1 MLMSE
6 ARYDGEA
13 GEVRRTPLRRPG
25 VVLMASLALAAVV
38 ALALP
43 ATAGS
48 AQLVWNVTPSAPA
61 GLYRIVREPWSSGD
75 RVAVLPGDALGADL
89 DQRGVLA
96 KGRLLIKRVAA
107 VRGDRVCRQGQEV
120 SINGE
125 PAAKARDVDSHGL
138 PLPYWQGC
146 VTLDDGQ
153 VLLLGD
159 TPGSYD
165 GRYFGVT
172 PRTEI
177 IGRAQRLLGFSA

>member
-1 MLMSE
+1 MATADGRRGRE
-6 ARYDGEA
+6 AA
-13 GEVRRTPLRRPG
+13 QVRRSLLRRPG
-25 VVLMASLALAAVV
+25 VLVMASLGLAAVI

-43 ATAGS
+43 VAAGS

-61 GLYRIVREPWSSGD
+61 GLYRIVREPWSRGS
-75 RVAVLPGDALGADL
+75 RVAVLPGEMLSADL
-89 DQRGVLA
+89 DRRGVLA
-96 KGRLLIKRVAA
+96 KGRLLIKRAAA
-107 VRGDRVCRQGQEV
+107 VTGDRVCRHGAEV

-138 PLPYWQGC
+138 PLPSWQGC

-153 VLLLGD
+153 VFLLGD

-172 PRTEI
+172 RASEI
-177 IGRAQRLLGFSA
+177 VGRADLLLTF